1 MAIVARGMLITEAY
15 RDYKNSK
22 FIINR
27 RYQRKLVWTVEEK
40 QNLIDSIMRGYP
52 IPLILLA
59 HTKEDEYEVIDGMQR
74 LDAIFSFID
83 NKYSLADGSYFNTNE
98 FPTSKIY
105 NKEPMPEG
113 TKFITQQDCAN
124 ITEYQL
130 AVTVFPIEDDS
141 SVTDIFGRINSGGR
155 QLSNQ
160 EKRQAGVDNVF
171 SNFVR
176 KISSKMRMDITDDII
191 ELSKMPSI
199 SIDGVKKSD
208 KQGYGINAE
217 DTLWVN
223 QGILTSKD
231 LRDSVDEQIIADI
244 TASILQ
250 KAPFASSKEK
260 LDELYDVGSGLSQSI
275 TGALI
280 AYPES
285 KLEDEINTTVST
297 IVDVITRI
305 DTGKYAFKNLVIPD
319 GRANSSRTPFYA
331 VFMAFHRLIVTE
343 GKKPNDYEGIYKALA
358 GINDR
363 LSKDKHYVTPEDR
376 DTNIKLTYGLIS
388 DLFITATPSLVG
400 HGQGLIIEFE
410 SAISRS
416 KIESARYEM
425 KQGILDIVEVANIN
439 KKLLSKINEVICSM
453 ANIGPGS
460 TGGNIFLGIADNE
473 ADSQRIEQV
482 YGVTPHLF
490 SGKYVFGIE
499 RECEKLGIDLDA
511 YLRIIVDS
519 IRQSELSPEVK
530 ADVLSN
536 IDHINYKSKTV
547 IWIKVPP
554 QKVMAWVG
562 EMTFHREDSNT
573 VPATHRLST
582 IIDKRFNT

>member
-305 DTGKYAFKNLVIPD
+305 DTGKYAF
-319 GRANSSRTPFYA
+319 
-331 VFMAFHRLIVTE
+331 
-343 GKKPNDYEGIYKALA
+343 
-358 GINDR
+358 
-363 LSKDKHYVTPEDR
+363 
-376 DTNIKLTYGLIS
+376 
-388 DLFITATPSLVG
+388 
-400 HGQGLIIEFE
+400 
-410 SAISRS
+410 
-416 KIESARYEM
+416 
-425 KQGILDIVEVANIN
+425 
-439 KKLLSKINEVICSM
+439 
-453 ANIGPGS
+453 
-460 TGGNIFLGIADNE
+460 
-473 ADSQRIEQV
+473 
-482 YGVTPHLF
+482 
-490 SGKYVFGIE
+490 
-499 RECEKLGIDLDA
+499 
-511 YLRIIVDS
+511 
-519 IRQSELSPEVK
+519 
-530 ADVLSN
+530 
-536 IDHINYKSKTV
+536 
-547 IWIKVPP
+547 
-554 QKVMAWVG
+554 
-562 EMTFHREDSNT
+562 
-573 VPATHRLST
+573 
-582 IIDKRFNT
+582 